1 MGPRARR
8 FPCQRGMA
16 RYCVLIVAC
25 FYCCILFLCVYGFNL
40 SLSWNISFLSLDC
53 PPLLR
58 SFFLFAVLVYIQC
71 VILASIYL
79 KYLSVLSYLLIFG
92 PAMLRRV
99 LLRMACFLYFRAES
113 ILVVTSGISHE
124 VFVLFRATNH
134 ESVA

>member
-1 MGPRARR
+1 MLLLLHTFSLCLRIQLKP
-8 FPCQRGMA
+8 
-16 RYCVLIVAC
+16 
-25 FYCCILFLCVYGFNL
+25 FLEHKFFELGL
-40 SLSWNISFLSLDC
+40 

-99 LLRMACFLYFRAES
+99 LLRMACVLYFRAES

-124 VFVLFRATNH
+124 VVVLFRATNH